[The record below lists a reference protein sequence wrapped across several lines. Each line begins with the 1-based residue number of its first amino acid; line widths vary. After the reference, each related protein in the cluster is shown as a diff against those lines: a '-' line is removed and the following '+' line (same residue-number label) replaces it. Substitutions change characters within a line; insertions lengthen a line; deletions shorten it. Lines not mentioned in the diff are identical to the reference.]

1 MNQTSITIGRLTFQ
15 VTSEMKMDE
24 LQGRELP
31 VYTLTGVR
39 GAVYKT
45 MRNAKTPEL
54 MFLVNARKFAMAME
68 GQWFTDKNGTLE
80 AL

>member
-1 MNQTSITIGRLTFQ
+1 MNQTITIGRLTFH
-15 VTSEMKMDE
+15 VSSEMKMDK
-24 LQGRELP
+24 LLGREVP

-45 MRNAKTPEL
+45 MRNVKNPEL